1 MSMKLREIIKA
12 VRACKTAEEERS
24 VINKEAAEIR
34 NLPKDQSDQ
43 LKARNILKCI
53 YMHFLGILTKY
64 KFYLIFLFKFHM
76 KFKKF
81 IN

>member
-1 MSMKLREIIKA
+1 MSMKLGEIIKA

-53 YMHFLGILTKY
+53 YMHFLGINKNCLLTKI
-64 KFYLIFLFKFHM
+64 L
-76 KFKKF
+76 
-81 IN
+81 